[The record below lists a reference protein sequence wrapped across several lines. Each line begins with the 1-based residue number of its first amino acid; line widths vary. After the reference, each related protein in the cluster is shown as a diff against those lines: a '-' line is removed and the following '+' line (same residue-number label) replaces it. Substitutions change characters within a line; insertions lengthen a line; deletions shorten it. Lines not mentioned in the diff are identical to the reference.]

1 MLAAPERR
9 VLSGLDHPVGKP
21 DCAPVSLRFARR
33 RSAVAVLL
41 AASLLTACSPPGRN
55 ELLTGERLINAGR
68 PAEAIEPLRAAVQ
81 AFATNA
87 PACAQAW
94 NYLGLAYHRSGQFA
108 EAAQAY
114 QTALDKDFNLFAARY
129 NRGRLFLEQT
139 NLPAAVNELTT
150 YTAHVPDD
158 PAGWLMLGKAQL
170 RARLYEAADRNLQ
183 QALRLKP
190 APALQAEA
198 LNALGLSHAQRRQ
211 AREAFQY
218 FEAALNRVTNYP
230 PALLNEAILSQQLN
244 DRSFALQK
252 YSAYLAVAGDA
263 PNAAALRAVTN
274 QLTLALKPAVVVTNP
289 PAIAQAVTNPPPVHT
304 NVVAM
309 ARTSAPPVAVHTSP
323 PPVVVKT
330 SAPPVLV
337 RTSPPPVLARTS
349 EPPATVRT
357 SPPPVVAS
365 KTEVPNKL
373 TGTPPPAQTNAPETV
388 AAAKAPPKTNATLV
402 AAEPPEK
409 ASAAEPPLE
418 KVTVSEGPAIVPG
431 RELEAPA
438 AETAGTAQSPSV
450 AENTAATEPEYAGA
464 EPKKRSFVAKLN
476 PLSWFGSKEKKAGAE
491 TESAAKKKADDKR
504 PTPIPPKASTTK
516 AATSPAPARPTFPRY
531 VYQSP
536 PKPAAG
542 NAAAA
547 ARLVEQGV
555 AAHKAGRVGEALAD
569 YSQAVK
575 ADPASFNAQYNLAVA
590 AFDIADWPRSLSAFE
605 QALAIAPTDTRAR
618 YGFALA
624 LERAGYPVDAAGQL
638 DQVLA
643 REPANVTAHLALA
656 NLYATQLGDRAKA
669 QEHYEKVLA
678 LQPDHPQAGMI
689 RRWLGPLHQ

>member
-21 DCAPVSLRFARR
+21 DCAPESLRHTCR
-33 RSAVAVLL
+33 RSALAVLV
-41 AASLLTACSPPGRN
+41 AATLLTACSPPGRN

-94 NYLGLAYHRSGQFA
+94 NYLGLAYQRSGQFA

-114 QTALDKDFNLFAARY
+114 QTALDKDFNLFAARF
-129 NRGRLFLEQT
+129 NRGLLFLEQT

-150 YTAHVPDD
+150 YTTHVPDD
-158 PAGWLMLGKAQL
+158 PAGWLMLGKTQL

-190 APALQAEA
+190 SPALQAEA

-211 AREAFQY
+211 AREAFQF

-252 YSAYLAVAGDA
+252 YSAYLAVAGNA
-263 PNAAALRAVTN
+263 PDAAALRALTN
-274 QLTLALKPAVVVTNP
+274 QLTLALKPVVVATNPPPVAQGVTNP
-289 PAIAQAVTNPPPVHT
+289 PAVQSNL
-304 NVVAM
+304 VAT

-323 PPVVVKT
+323 PPVLVKT
-330 SAPPVLV
+330 SAPPALV
-337 RTSPPPVLARTS
+337 RTSPPPVLAHTS
-349 EPPATVRT
+349 ALPAVVRT

-365 KTEVPNKL
+365 QPEAPIKSA
-373 TGTPPPAQTNAPETV
+373 PPPAAPTHETKAVATAKPPSTTNATV
-388 AAAKAPPKTNATLV
+388 AAAKPPAKATV
-402 AAEPPEK
+402 AET
-409 ASAAEPPLE
+409 PLE
-418 KVTVSEGPAIVPG
+418 TVTVSEGPAVVPG
-431 RELEAPA
+431 RELEVPA
-438 AETAGTAQSPSV
+438 AESPRAAQSPAV
-450 AENTAATEPEYAGA
+450 AENAADSEPEYAGA

-476 PLSWFGSKEKKAGAE
+476 PLSWFGSKDKQTSAE
-491 TESAAKKKADDKR
+491 TESAAKKKSEEKR
-504 PTPIPPKASTTK
+504 PTPIPPKAT
-516 AATSPAPARPTFPRY
+516 AAQPKPPPAPAQPTFPRY

-536 PKPAAG
+536 PKPVAG

-547 ARLVEQGV
+547 TRLVDQGV

-575 ADPASFNAQYNLAVA
+575 TDPANFNAQYNLAVA

-605 QALAIAPTDTRAR
+605 LALAITPTDTRAR

-624 LERAGYPVDAAGQL
+624 LERAGYPVDAAEQL

-643 REPANVTAHLALA
+643 REPGNVAAHLALA
-656 NLYATQLGDRAKA
+656 NLYATKLSDRAKA
-669 QEHYEKVLA
+669 QEHYEKVLQ

-689 RRWLGPLHQ
+689 KRWLGPLYQ

>member
-21 DCAPVSLRFARR
+21 DRAPVLKRPARR
-33 RSAVAVLL
+33 RSAAGLCVVAW
-41 AASLLTACSPPGRN
+41 LLTACSPPGRN

-94 NYLGLAYHRSGQFA
+94 NYLGLAYHRSGRFN

-129 NRGRLFLEQT
+129 NRGVLFLDQT

-150 YTAHVPDD
+150 YTAHVPEDA
-158 PAGWLMLGKAQL
+158 AGWLVLGKAQL
-170 RARLYEAADRNLQ
+170 RARLYDAAERNLQ
-183 QALRLKP
+183 QVLRLKSP
-190 APALQAEA
+190 VGLQADA

-252 YSAYLAVAGDA
+252 YSAYLAVAGEG
-263 PNAAALRAVTN
+263 PETAALRALTN
-274 QLTLALKPAVVVTNP
+274 QLTLALKPAVTP
-289 PAIAQAVTNPPPVHT
+289 TNPPPVAASPAPDRSNAVAVAQTSVPPVTVHQPAIPMT
-304 NVVAM
+304 VKTSAPPAVV
-309 ARTSAPPVAVHTSP
+309 RTSAPPVV
-323 PPVVVKT
+323 
-330 SAPPVLV
+330 V
-337 RTSPPPVLARTS
+337 RTSPPPAVVKQP
-349 EPPATVRT
+349 EVATTVAAV
-357 SPPPVVAS
+357 PPP
-365 KTEVPNKL
+365 
-373 TGTPPPAQTNAPETV
+373 QTNAVDGVALVKPSPATNAPAREV
-388 AAAKAPPKTNATLV
+388 AATTV
-402 AAEPPEK
+402 PEK
-409 ASAAEPPLE
+409 LPATEPPLE
-418 KVTVSEGPAIVPG
+418 TVTITAGPSLVPG
-431 RELEAPA
+431 GELEVPAPPATAAGAPA
-438 AETAGTAQSPSV
+438 EP
-450 AENTAATEPEYAGA
+450 EPEYAGA

-476 PLSWFGSKEKKAGAE
+476 PLSWFGSKEKKTAGEAE
-491 TESAAKKKADDKR
+491 GAAREKAEAKR
-504 PTPIPPKASTTK
+504 PTPIPPKVAPGSTT
-516 AATSPAPARPTFPRY
+516 PAPEPAPPPPARPSFSRY
-531 VYQSP
+531 AYRSP
-536 PKPAAG
+536 AVPVAG

-547 ARLVEQGV
+547 AGLVARGV

-569 YSQAVK
+569 YSQATK

-590 AFDIADWPRSLSAFE
+590 AFDLQDWPRSLAAYE
-605 QALAIAPTDTRAR
+605 EALAIAPADTRAR

-624 LERAGYPVDAAGQL
+624 LERAGYPLDAADQL

-643 REPANVTAHLALA
+643 REPANVPAHLALA
-656 NLYATQLGDRAKA
+656 NLYATKLGDRAKA
-669 QEHYEKVLA
+669 QAHYERVLA
-678 LQPDHPQAGMI
+678 LQPDHPQAGLI
-689 RRWLGPLHQ
+689 KRWLGPLPPGS

>member
-21 DCAPVSLRFARR
+21 DRAPVRLRFARR
-33 RSAVAVLL
+33 RSALAALL

-129 NRGRLFLEQT
+129 NRGLLFLEQT

-150 YTAHVPDD
+150 YTAHVPDA

-170 RARLYEAADRNLQ
+170 RARLYETADRNLQ

-190 APALQAEA
+190 PPAVQAEA

-211 AREAFQY
+211 AREAFQF

-274 QLTLALKPAVVVTNP
+274 QLTLALRPAVVV
-289 PAIAQAVTNPPPVHT
+289 ANPPPVRS
-304 NVVAM
+304 NVVATV
-309 ARTSAPPVAVHTSP
+309 RTSAPPVAVHTSP
-323 PPVVVKT
+323 PPVAVKT
-330 SAPPVLV
+330 SAPPALV
-337 RTSPPPVLARTS
+337 RTSAPPVAVSKPEVSTQLAS
-349 EPPATVRT
+349 
-357 SPPPVVAS
+357 
-365 KTEVPNKL
+365 
-373 TGTPPPAQTNAPETV
+373 TPPPAA
-388 AAAKAPPKTNATLV
+388 TNATV
-402 AAEPPEK
+402 AVAKPPER
-409 ASAAEPPLE
+409 ATAAEPPLE
-418 KVTVSEGPAIVPG
+418 KVTVSEGPTVMPG
-431 RELEAPA
+431 RELEVPA
-438 AETAGTAQSPSV
+438 AETASAARSPSV
-450 AENTAATEPEYAGA
+450 AETATAPEPEYAGA

-476 PLSWFGSKEKKAGAE
+476 PLSWFGSKEKKQGAE
-491 TESAAKKKADDKR
+491 TESAPKKKADDQR
-504 PTPIPPKASTTK
+504 PTPIPPKTAAAK
-516 AATSPAPARPTFPRY
+516 PATSPAPAKPSFPRY

-555 AAHKAGRVGEALAD
+555 TAHKAGRVGEALAD

-590 AFDIADWPRSLSAFE
+590 AFDIADWSRSLSAFE
-605 QALAIAPTDTRAR
+605 LALAIAPADTHAR

-624 LERAGYPVDAAGQL
+624 LERAGYPVDAAEQL

-643 REPANVTAHLALA
+643 REPANVPAHLALA

-689 RRWLGPLHQ
+689 KRWLGPLYQ